1 MIIKNSNTRRSL
13 YENRYVIFV
22 IMFVIILFLA
32 LIRTLNT
39 NLQEKN
45 ANSINNNSITR

>member
-13 YENRYVIFV
+13 YNNRYVIFV
-22 IMFVIILFLA
+22 IIFAIIFFLY

-39 NLQEKN
+39 NLQDAN
-45 ANSINNNSITR
+45 ANAINNNSVTR